1 MVPDIAAILSQRHSY
16 GDSRSFALS
25 LLSRVSARV
34 GIGVGRPVRLRIRG
48 LASPVVVRLGTTD
61 PFVLKEMFFDREYE
75 PMLCHLPVKG
85 ARIVDLGTNIGL
97 SVRVWLQHC
106 PTARIVAVEPDGMNM
121 QMAQQN
127 LAQAGAQG
135 QVQLVQTCVA
145 GSSRM
150 VTLDRGNGAAWSFK
164 LAECTGPEVRAAE
177 ARDARAGAMKTVTI
191 SELLDASGFD
201 GEIDLLKCD
210 VEGAEAEI
218 FAEAHGWIGRWRNLI
233 VETHEP
239 YTGEKLIADIARTGV
254 AYRHTLLKKHG
265 RCEVLML
272 NRL

>member
-1 MVPDIAAILSQRHSY
+1 MLPRIKAILRQRHTY

-25 LLSRVSARV
+25 LLSRISARV
-34 GIGVGRPVRLRIRG
+34 GVGVGRRVRLRIRG
-48 LASPVVVRLGTTD
+48 LANPVVVRLGTTD

-75 PMLCHLPVKG
+75 PMLRHLPAEG
-85 ARIVDLGTNIGL
+85 ARIVDLGANIGL
-97 SVRVWLQHC
+97 SVRVWLRHC

-121 QMAQQN
+121 HMAAQN

-135 QVQLVQTCVA
+135 QVQLVQTFVA

-164 LAECTGPEVRAAE
+164 LSECPDLEAKPAA
-177 ARDARAGAMKTVTI
+177 ARDGGAGAMKTVTI
-191 SELLDASGFD
+191 SELLAGAGFE

-218 FAEAHGWIGRWRNLI
+218 FADAGGWIGRCRNLI
-233 VETHEP
+233 VETHRP
-239 YTGEKLIADIARTGV
+239 YTSEKLVADIARTGMH
-254 AYRHTLLKKHG
+254 YRHQMLKKQG
-265 RCEVLML
+265 RCEVLMF
-272 NRL
+272 NRV